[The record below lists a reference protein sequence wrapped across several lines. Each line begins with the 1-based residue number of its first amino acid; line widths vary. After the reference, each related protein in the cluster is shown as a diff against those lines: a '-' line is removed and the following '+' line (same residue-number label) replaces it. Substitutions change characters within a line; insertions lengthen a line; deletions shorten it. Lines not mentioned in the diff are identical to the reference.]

1 MVVEFSNQF
10 MESYEIQIIQT
21 VVVLLLLVAV
31 RFFTKR
37 AIKKLAIHLHVTIER
52 RRVIVRVINF
62 LVLLLVFVL
71 ITMIWGVD
79 RKQMLVFITST
90 ITVLGIAFFA
100 QWSILSNIT
109 AGLVMFFTHPA
120 KLGDI
125 IRISEKDYFVEGKLK
140 SISFFFMHIESLEGE
155 SITIPN
161 NITLQKIITIVENED
176 IRHKKNQLH
185 ESSKPFEFPK
195 L

>member
-1 MVVEFSNQF
+1 MNALDQI
-10 MESYEIQIIQT
+10 MEPYELQIIET
-21 VVVLLLLVAV
+21 AIVLLLLVAV

-52 RRVIVRVINF
+52 RRVIIRVINF

-71 ITMIWGVD
+71 LTMIWGVD
-79 RKQMLVFITST
+79 RKQMLVFVTST

-125 IRISEKDYFVEGKLK
+125 IQISEKDYFLQGKLT
-140 SISFFFMHIESLEGE
+140 SISFFFMHLESEDGQH
-155 SITIPN
+155 ITIPN
-161 NITLQKIITIVENED
+161 NITLQKIITIVENEEM
-176 IRHKKNQLH
+176 RNKKNHLKD
-185 ESSKPFEFPK
+185 SAKPNVFPK

>member
-1 MVVEFSNQF
+1 
-10 MESYEIQIIQT
+10 MEPYEIQIIET
-21 VVVLLLLVAV
+21 LIVLLLLAVV

-37 AIKKLAIHLHVTIER
+37 AIKKLAIHLHVTVER
-52 RRVIVRVINF
+52 RRVIIRVINF

-71 ITMIWGVD
+71 LTMIWGVD
-79 RKQMLVFITST
+79 RKQMLVFVTST

-120 KLGDI
+120 KLGDVI
-125 IRISEKDYFVEGKLK
+125 QISEKDYFLQGKLL
-140 SISFFFMHIESLEGE
+140 SISFFFMHLESEDGQH
-155 SITIPN
+155 ITIPN
-161 NITLQKIITIVENED
+161 NITLQKIITIVDRED
-176 IRHKKNQLH
+176 WRKKEDAVNDVR
-185 ESSKPFEFPK
+185 KPFQFPK

>member
-1 MVVEFSNQF
+1 
-10 MESYEIQIIQT
+10 MEAYELQIIET
-21 VVVLLLLVAV
+21 IILLLLLIGV
-31 RFFTKR
+31 RFFTQR

-52 RRVIVRVINF
+52 RRVITRVINF

-71 ITMIWGVD
+71 LTMIWGVD
-79 RKQMLVFITST
+79 RKQMLVFVTST

-125 IRISEKDYFVEGKLK
+125 IQISEKDYFLQGKLV
-140 SISFFFMHIESLEGE
+140 SISFFFMHLQSEDGQH
-155 SITIPN
+155 ITIPN
-161 NITLQKIITIVENED
+161 NITLQKIITIVDNED
-176 IRHKKNQLH
+176 LRKKDNAIIDT
-185 ESSKPFEFPK
+185 EKPFQFPK

>member
-1 MVVEFSNQF
+1 
-10 MESYEIQIIQT
+10 METYEIQIIET
-21 VVVLLLLVAV
+21 ILVLLLLVVV
-31 RFFTKR
+31 RFFTNR
-37 AIKKLAIHLHVTIER
+37 TIKKLAIHLHVTIER

-79 RKQMLVFITST
+79 RKQMLVFVTST

-125 IRISEKDYFVEGKLK
+125 IQFSEKDFVLEGKLV
-140 SISFFFMHIESLEGE
+140 SISFFFMHLESKEGQ

-161 NITLQKIITIVENED
+161 NITLQKTIVIVENEEMRQRK
-176 IRHKKNQLH
+176 ITAKETRTAN
-185 ESSKPFEFPK
+185 EFPK

>member
-1 MVVEFSNQF
+1 
-10 MESYEIQIIQT
+10 MEPYELQIIET
-21 VVVLLLLVAV
+21 VVVLLLMVII

-37 AIKKLAIHLHVTIER
+37 TIKKLAIHLHVTIER
-52 RRVIVRVINF
+52 RRVIIRVINF

-79 RKQMLVFITST
+79 RKQMLVFVTST

-125 IRISEKDYFVEGKLK
+125 IQISEKDYFLEGKLM
-140 SISFFFMHIESLEGE
+140 SISFFFMHLESPDGQH
-155 SITIPN
+155 ITIPN
-161 NITLQKIITIVENED
+161 NITLQKIIKIVENED
-176 IRHKKNQLH
+176 MRNKKNQLKDPAK
-185 ESSKPFEFPK
+185 SNVFPK

>member
-1 MVVEFSNQF
+1 
-10 MESYEIQIIQT
+10 MEPYELQIIQT
-21 VVVLLLLVAV
+21 TLVILMLFIV

-37 AIKKLAIHLHVTIER
+37 AIKKLAIHLQVTLER

-62 LVLLLVFVL
+62 LVVLLVFVL

-79 RKQMLVFITST
+79 RKQMLVFVTST

-125 IRISEKDYFVEGKLK
+125 IQISEKDYFLEGKLT
-140 SISFFFMHIESLEGE
+140 SISFFFMHLELANGQAV
-155 SITIPN
+155 TIPN
-161 NITLQKIITIVENED
+161 NITLQKFITIVENEE
-176 IRHKKNQLH
+176 IRDAKLEQKANP
-185 ESSKPFEFPK
+185 KPNVFPK

>member
-1 MVVEFSNQF
+1 MKL
-10 MESYEIQIIQT
+10 YEIQIIET
-21 VVVLLLLVAV
+21 VIVLVLLGGV

-62 LVLLLVFVL
+62 IVLLLVFL
-71 ITMIWGVD
+71 LLTMIWGVD
-79 RKQMLVFITST
+79 RKEMLLFITST

-120 KLGDI
+120 KLGDVI
-125 IRISEKDYFVEGKLK
+125 QISEKDYFLQGRLT
-140 SISFFFMHIESLEGE
+140 SISFFFMHLESDDGQH
-155 SITIPN
+155 ITIPN
-161 NITLQKIITIVENED
+161 NITLQKIITIVENEEMRNMKIASKD
-176 IRHKKNQLH
+176 A
-185 ESSKPFEFPK
+185 SKPYQFPK

>member
-1 MVVEFSNQF
+1 
-10 MESYEIQIIQT
+10 MEPYELQIIQT
-21 VVVLLLLVAV
+21 VLVLLLLVAV

-37 AIKKLAIHLHVTIER
+37 AIKKLAIHLQVTIER

-62 LVLLLVFVL
+62 LVMLLVFVL

-79 RKQMLVFITST
+79 RKQMLVFVTST

-125 IRISEKDYFVEGKLK
+125 IQIHEKDFNLEGKLI
-140 SISFFFMHIESLEGE
+140 SISFFFMHLESKEGR

-161 NITLQKIITIVENED
+161 NITLQKTIIILENEEM
-176 IRHKKNQLH
+176 RQEKNLDQVSTTPDH
-185 ESSKPFEFPK
+185 FPK
-195 L
+195 F

>member
-1 MVVEFSNQF
+1 
-10 MESYEIQIIQT
+10 MESYELQIIET
-21 VVVLLLLVAV
+21 AILLLLLVAV
-31 RFFTKR
+31 RFFTQR

-71 ITMIWGVD
+71 LTMIWGVD

-125 IRISEKDYFVEGKLK
+125 IQISEKDYFLRGKLT
-140 SISFFFMHIESLEGE
+140 SISFFFMHLESEDGQQ
-155 SITIPN
+155 ITIPN

-176 IRHKKNQLH
+176 MRNKNAH
-185 ESSKPFEFPK
+185 AKDASKPFNFPK